1 MSVELSINVFFRFV
15 LCGQTRREEGLRGVV
30 GSDYTFDKESPV
42 TTANT
47 QLLSEKTSEV
57 K

>member
-1 MSVELSINVFFRFV
+1 MFSSDLFCVAKLGERK
-15 LCGQTRREEGLRGVV
+15 GRPGVV